1 MTRAKVL
8 FLCVIFCLL
17 NRVFPLPTESTGSGT
32 RTRTGVTSQG
42 ILSPLRLP
50 FRHAGMCGFRDTR
63 ESHGNTFRAVKGST
77 GFTQLSNRRTRSG
90 VAPVP
95 GGHGAKHGAS
105 HFCVRRLRGKPP
117 NRGSHRWRQLYPI
130 LTFLNATPRRLPCSM
145 VQAASASRICGD
157 SPEPQ
162 EIK

>member
-1 MTRAKVL
+1 
-8 FLCVIFCLL
+8 
-17 NRVFPLPTESTGSGT
+17 
-32 RTRTGVTSQG
+32 
-42 ILSPLRLP
+42 
-50 FRHAGMCGFRDTR
+50 MCGFRDTR